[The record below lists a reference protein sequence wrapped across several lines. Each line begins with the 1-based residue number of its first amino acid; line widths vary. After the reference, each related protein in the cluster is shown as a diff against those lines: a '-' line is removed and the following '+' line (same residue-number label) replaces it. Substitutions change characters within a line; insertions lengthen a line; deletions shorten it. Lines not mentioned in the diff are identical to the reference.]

1 MAREKTRYSA
11 EQIAAVAAFL
21 REPQDRA
28 RRLLAGNE
36 KWNVA
41 LERRR
46 NAPMGRAE
54 LRRHVGRIRFPQRGK
69 LLELIADDPR
79 PRLLVSYHFGD
90 YIYGLNLLGAAIGSR
105 AEVYYLSQAPGSATY
120 FDNLRRAFGKR
131 TIGPDKQLVVSEA
144 GLGELAPLLR
154 SPGVQFVTFCDL
166 SEQFGGRAEVDFL
179 HRRAWFPQGP
189 AILSLTN
196 RIPVVPVINWF
207 DGGLGPLVLGAQL
220 EPERLDGESLAGAA
234 SRITA
239 ELVRFFEPFFRTNPE
254 QWRYLGVLPLYFIQ
268 NGATPAPPSQENS
281 HAITQQDSAPAVPLR
296 Q

>member
-21 REPQDRA
+21 REPQERA

-41 LERRR
+41 LEHRR

-90 YIYGLNLLGAAIGSR
+90 YIYGLNLLGAAISSH

-131 TIGPDKQLVVSEA
+131 TIEPNKQLVVSEA

-154 SPGVQFVTFCDL
+154 SPRVQFVTFCDL

-179 HRRAWFPQGP
+179 HRRAWFPRGP
-189 AILSLTN
+189 AMLSLTN

-207 DGGLGPLVLGAQL
+207 DGEFGQLVLGAQI

-268 NGATPAPPSQENS
+268 TGATPAPPIQENS
-281 HAITQQDSAPAVPLR
+281 HAITQQDIAPVDPLR